1 MVFLGNDALPAPGGA
16 VLLMSPGRKRRRIT
30 WNVEMSS
37 TKKSTERL
45 IKKYPNRRLYDTQ
58 TSSYITLT
66 DVKQLVLDADT
77 FTVVDAKSNE
87 DLTRSILL
95 QIILEEEANG
105 APMFSSAVLSQIIRY
120 YGHAMQGMMGS
131 YLEKNVQAFTDIQNK
146 FTGTPAGSFEGK
158 PFSPEMWTQF
168 MNVQGPMMQGMMN
181 NYIEQS
187 KSLFVQMQ
195 EQMQNQSKTLFG
207 AFPFGPI
214 VPPSDKK

>member
-1 MVFLGNDALPAPGGA
+1 
-16 VLLMSPGRKRRRIT
+16 
-30 WNVEMSS
+30 MSS
-37 TKKSTERL
+37 AKKNADRL

-66 DVKQLVLDADT
+66 DVKQLVLDNEE
-77 FTVVDAKSNE
+77 FTVVDAKTNE

-95 QIILEEEANG
+95 QIILEEEASG
-105 APMFSSAVLSQIIRY
+105 VPMFSSAVLAQIIRY

-131 YLEKNVQAFTDIQNK
+131 YLEKNIQAFTDIQRK
-146 FTGTPAGSFEGK
+146 FTGSTFEGK

-181 NYIEQS
+181 NYIDQS

-195 EQMQNQSKTLFG
+195 EQMQNQSKTIFG
-207 AFPFGPI
+207 AFPF
-214 VPPSDKK
+214 VPTPPTDKK